1 MGMVQYYGHNRPC
14 NSRFVALV
22 RVSILTLYSS
32 DTSAL
37 SMPTRHSRLGCGSG
51 LAEVKCLQ
59 IFLSE
64 HQIFLCALQI
74 FLCHDIDRTNLLTGW
89 TQETSNHG
97 DTSTQVPGEGGL
109 G

>member
-64 HQIFLCALQI
+64 LQI
-74 FLCHDIDRTNLLTGW
+74 ILCYDIVRTNLLTGW